1 MEELTAEEAKVVSS
15 QTDTLRAIFA
25 KFDSSIAVWDD
36 ALSCCSLLDALLSLA
51 SVSSQPGYVWPEV
64 LSREKNQATDSS
76 QCTGPVLQIRNGRHP
91 MLEAALA
98 GRGDG
103 EYIPN
108 DLDLGG
114 GVAGESNEKV
124 MLLLRFCCCCSHS
137 PPLLTPNYN
146 ISKQHFTTTL
156 LHYYFRST
164 SPRCC
169 CCLGPT
175 WAASPRFYVRPA

>member
-15 QTDTLRAIFA
+15 QTDMLRAIFA

-51 SVSSQPGYVWPEV
+51 SVSSQPGYVWPDV
-64 LSREKNQATDSS
+64 LSRGKNQATDSS

-114 GVAGESNEKV
+114 GAAGESNEKV

-137 PPLLTPNYN
+137 PPLPT
-146 ISKQHFTTTL
+146 HFTP
-156 LHYYFRST
+156 LH
-164 SPRCC
+164 P
-169 CCLGPT
+169 L
-175 WAASPRFYVRPA
+175 